1 MNETFALIF
10 SFSMPAF
17 VIFSMITMGLGL
29 SATQIIEPFK
39 NVKMVI
45 LALIANFVAVPLFV
59 FAIITLI
66 PLDEGVRI
74 GLILLS
80 LCGGAPFIPMIVSM
94 AKSQVGS
101 AVGLM
106 LLLVIATIFLM
117 PLAIPFLFTGA
128 SVSSWGIAQSL
139 IFTVLIP
146 LLIGLLIKAYFST
159 LAAHLQKFTTLLTN
173 LLVLTLVIAM
183 LVLYSEIIINNV
195 MVLPIIF
202 LFFLGSMGVGY
213 LAGGKNR
220 NARITLS
227 VGTSLRNPPIAMLVA
242 SSNFSDKP
250 MAAIVPLLVIVIG
263 LSILF
268 PLAKRIGNKTQAV

>member
-10 SFSMPAF
+10 RFSMPAF

-29 SATQIIEPFK
+29 TVTQIIEPFK

-45 LALIANFVAVPLFV
+45 LSLIANFVVVPLFV

-66 PLDEGVRI
+66 PVTEGVRI

-80 LCGGAPFIPMIVSM
+80 LCGGAPFIPMIVST
-94 AKSQVGS
+94 AKSEVGS

-117 PLAIPFLFTGA
+117 PLAIPILFAGA
-128 SVSSWGIAQSL
+128 LVSSWSIAQSL

-146 LLIGLLIKAYFST
+146 LLLGLLIKAWIAT
-159 LAAHLQKFTTLLTN
+159 LATRLKKLTAVLTN

-183 LVLYSEIIINNV
+183 LVLYSEIIINNI

-202 LFFLGSMGVGY
+202 LFFLGSMAVGY
-213 LAGGKNR
+213 LTGGKNR
-220 NARITLS
+220 NARIILS
-227 VGTSLRNPPIAMLVA
+227 VGTGLRNPPIAMLVA
-242 SSNFSDKP
+242 SSNFTDEP
-250 MAAIVPLLVIVIG
+250 MAAIVPLLVIVVG
-263 LSILF
+263 LCILF
-268 PLAKRIGNKTQAV
+268 PLAKRIGNKAQAV

>member
-1 MNETFALIF
+1 MNETFALVF

-29 SATQIIEPFK
+29 TVTQIIEPFK
-39 NVKMVI
+39 NVNMVI
-45 LALIANFVAVPLFV
+45 LSLIANFVVVPLFV

-66 PLDEGVRI
+66 PVTEGVRI
-74 GLILLS
+74 GLILLA

-101 AVGLM
+101 GVGLM

-117 PLAIPFLFTGA
+117 PLAIPILFTGA
-128 SVSSWGIAQSL
+128 SVSPWSIAQSL

-146 LLIGLLIKAYFST
+146 LLIGLLIKGYFVT
-159 LAAHLQKFTTLLTN
+159 FAANLQKLTALLTN
-173 LLVLTLVIAM
+173 LLVLTLVVAM
-183 LVLYSEIIINNV
+183 LVLYSEIIISNI

-220 NARITLS
+220 DARIILS
-227 VGTSLRNPPIAMLVA
+227 VGTGLRNPPIAMLVA
-242 SSNFSDKP
+242 SSNFANEP
-250 MAAIVPLLVIVIG
+250 MAAIVPLLVIVVG

-268 PLAKRIGNKTQAV
+268 PLAKRIGNKTKTA